1 MNRDLLFRV
10 VTALLLLP
18 LVIWLIWLGG
28 LWFALLVGAAAALCA
43 LELNLL
49 PDAGPAPAPALP
61 APAPAAELSR
71 KERQKA
77 RAAAAPVES
86 DRGLSGAAVVSIGAA
101 FALPLLDAIEVPFLS
116 FKLVLAALVLVAF
129 TDALL
134 FEREPARAPLRVSLA
149 VLGGVYPGLLM
160 SALIRIRQLPA
171 HAEWWIVL
179 TLVVTWWNDTGGYF
193 AGRAFGKHKLFE
205 RISPKKTWEGAAGGL
220 LLATVGALAV
230 KHFWIPELPYWG
242 AAVIALGASV
252 LGPLGDL
259 SESMLKRSF
268 GAKDSGK
275 LLPGHGGMLDRIDA
289 LLFNAPFVLLCARV
303 LVERG

>member
-1 MNRDLLFRV
+1 MNRDLLIRV
-10 VTALLLLP
+10 GTALVLLP

-28 LWFALLVGAAAALCA
+28 LWFALLVGGAAALCS

-49 PDAGPAPAPALP
+49 ALSAPHAAEPAAPAD
-61 APAPAAELSR
+61 LSR

-77 RAAAAPVES
+77 RAGAEAGKAAT
-86 DRGLSGAAVVSIGAA
+86 DGGLSGAAVVSIGAA

-116 FKLVLAALVLVAF
+116 FKVVLAAVIVISFA
-129 TDALL
+129 DALL
-134 FEREPARAPLRVSLA
+134 FERDLSRAPLRVSIAL
-149 VLGGVYPGLLM
+149 LGAVYPGLMM
-160 SALIRIRQLPA
+160 SALIRIRQLPL
-171 HAEWWIVL
+171 HPEWWIIL

-205 RISPKKTWEGAAGGL
+205 RISPKKTWEGALGGL
-220 LLATVGALAV
+220 FLATVGALGV
-230 KHFWIPELPYWG
+230 KFFWIPELPWWA
-242 AAVIALGASV
+242 AAVIALGASI

-268 GAKDSGK
+268 GAKDSGT

-289 LLFNAPFVLLCARV
+289 LLFNAPFVLLCARL
-303 LVERG
+303 LVAPG

>member
-10 VTALLLLP
+10 ATALVLLP

-28 LWFALLVGAAAALCA
+28 IWFALLVGTAAALCS

-49 PDAGPAPAPALP
+49 PFAAQPAPAVEVVPDGA
-61 APAPAAELSR
+61 SR

-77 RAAAAPVES
+77 RAAAGSELQEG
-86 DRGLSGAAVVSIGAA
+86 GLSGAAVVSIGAA
-101 FALPLLDAIEVPFLS
+101 FALPLLDTIQVPFLS
-116 FKLVLAALVLVAF
+116 FKLVLAVVVVVAF
-129 TDALL
+129 ADALL
-134 FEREPARAPLRVSLA
+134 FERDIERAPLRVSIA
-149 VLGGVYPGLLM
+149 VLGAVYPGLLM

-205 RISPKKTWEGAAGGL
+205 RISPKKTWEGAVGGL
-220 LLATVGALAV
+220 FLATVGALGV
-230 KHFWIPELPYWG
+230 KYFWIPELPFW
-242 AAVIALGASV
+242 AAALIALGASV

-259 SESMLKRSF
+259 SESMFKRAF

-289 LLFNAPFVLLCARV
+289 LLFNAPFVLLCARL
-303 LVERG
+303 LVDRG